1 MENASDNLEIT
12 LTEEEL
18 EALLADLPDF
28 IRELEESVA

>member
-1 MENASDNLEIT
+1 MEKALDNLEIT

-18 EALLADLPDF
+18 EELLADLPDF